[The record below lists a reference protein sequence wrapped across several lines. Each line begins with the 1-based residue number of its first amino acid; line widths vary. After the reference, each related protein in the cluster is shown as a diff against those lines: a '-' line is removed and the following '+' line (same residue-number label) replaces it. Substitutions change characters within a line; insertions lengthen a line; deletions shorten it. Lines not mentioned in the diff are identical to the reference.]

1 MDAIYKHCKAKHFAA
16 EKTQNGEFSSFCHKG
31 KIDLPPMMTPLASGV
46 CQTFVLEKYC
56 PFKKL

>member
-46 CQTFVLEKYC
+46 CQTFVLEKY
-56 PFKKL
+56 